1 MISKLQLLKFG
12 KFQKSDFDLSP
23 SVTIFQGKNESG
35 KTTIFDALRLG
46 IGSKFLTASQEPKKS
61 ILSRYGEKS
70 LEGYQLLGEIPELS
84 KDAAPQYVHCIS
96 LREGELEFAFNNE
109 KMIKPEFLRS
119 KLLNNGVNLEGI
131 SKSLGKIHSPK
142 SISGEYKT
150 FETLKKEIADLKDKR
165 IQLTSKIESLHS
177 RNKNNVEMEEKH
189 LKDRKRAGEIQEK
202 LSQLEK
208 EFFLDSKIQKKIQL
222 LDSLSKIQRLKSLE
236 ETLKKNFLYSKD
248 ESSVFE
254 NLQKEIDKVQ
264 SSLTSSETLLQDKQK
279 AIDLK
284 KKESDSLKNQISLLQ
299 KMKVKAEESIEKID
313 KTLREEGFTEEVRTD
328 LSNSNQ
334 KVIGGGIA
342 GFGFLGLMGVLVFL
356 LVANVSPFGLLIG
369 SLVSAG
375 AIGIGLYLFTQKKE
389 SLEMRYSS
397 AKEREAVSK
406 RLNEWNLTFPENPI
420 SPIERMDIL
429 RQFLAK
435 QILNF
440 ESKSEQME
448 TLEKEIR
455 VLIETLDSILSKSK
469 LEREKLSEL
478 QTKRNSW
485 LGERRVASIQD
496 YHKQIAEFQSQ
507 SKIFKESSQ
516 KLQSANGGKNPEELE
531 IQWKAEISLLE
542 EIPTQGLSETE
553 RLSKNAQKKELE
565 TELRSLEERL
575 NKLKTEIKVEDTRIQ
590 DSLPEKEKD
599 LISTLQLLA
608 EKEKEFSSLES
619 KRKSAKIAQEIV
631 EDISKDQS
639 FQFVSIASEIRKD
652 LNLLL
657 PKREVSFEALDK
669 KELIKMED
677 AAGTLRSIEHLS
689 GGTLATFYLIFKLF
703 LARKTVPKNGILLLD
718 EPFVHLDPVRI
729 QSALSY
735 LKSFQEETD
744 YQICFFTK
752 QEELSETIFK
762 TFPKA
767 KKISLE

>member
-61 ILSRYGEKS
+61 ILSRYGDKS
-70 LEGYQLLGEIPELS
+70 LEGYQLVGEIPELS
-84 KDAAPQYVHCIS
+84 KDAAPQYVHCVS

-131 SKSLGKIHSPK
+131 SSSLKKIYSPK
-142 SISGEYKT
+142 TGSKDSN
-150 FETLKKEIADLKDKR
+150 FVETLKKEISDLKSKR
-165 IQLTSKIESLHS
+165 IRLTSEIESLHS
-177 RNKNNVEMEEKH
+177 RNKNNVEMEGKH
-189 LKDRKRAGEIQEK
+189 LKDQERVNEIKEK

-248 ESSVFE
+248 ESSVYE

-284 KKESDSLKNQISLLQ
+284 KKESDSFKNQISLLQ

-342 GFGFLGLMGVLVFL
+342 GFGFLGLMGVLISL

-375 AIGIGLYLFTQKKE
+375 AIGVGLYLFTQKKE

-397 AKEREAVSK
+397 AKERDAVSK

-420 SPIERMDIL
+420 SPIDRMDIL

-435 QILNF
+435 QIQNF
-440 ESKSEQME
+440 ESKSEQIE
-448 TLEKEIR
+448 TLEKELK
-455 VLIETLDSILSKSK
+455 VLTETLETIQSKGK

-478 QTKRNSW
+478 QSKRNSW
-485 LGERRVASIQD
+485 LNERRITTIQE
-496 YHKQIAEFQSQ
+496 YHKQVAEFQSQ
-507 SKIFKESSQ
+507 SKILAETSQ
-516 KLQSANGGKNPEELE
+516 KLRSTNAGKNPEELE
-531 IQWKAEISLLE
+531 IQWKTEISTLD
-542 EIPTQGLSETE
+542 EIPTQGLQEAE
-553 RLSKNAQKKELE
+553 KLSKNSQKKELE
-565 TELRSLEERL
+565 TELQSLEKRL
-575 NKLKTEIKVEDTRIQ
+575 NELKTEIKVEDTRIQ

-608 EKEKEFSSLES
+608 EKEKEFLSLES
-619 KRKSAKIAQEIV
+619 RRKSAKIAQEIV

-677 AAGTLRSIEHLS
+677 AAGQLRSIDHLS

-718 EPFVHLDPVRI
+718 EPFVHLDPVRV

-735 LKSFQEETD
+735 LKSFQEETE

-752 QEELSETIFK
+752 QEELSETILKIFK
-762 TFPKA
+762 KA

>member
-12 KFQKSDFDLSP
+12 KFIQSDFDLSP
-23 SVTIFQGKNESG
+23 SVTIFQGENESG

-70 LEGYQLLGEIPELS
+70 LEGYRLIGEIPELS

-96 LREGELEFAFNNE
+96 LREGELEFAFHND
-109 KMIKPEFLRS
+109 KIIKPEFLRS

-189 LKDRKRAGEIQEK
+189 LKDQERVNEIQEK
-202 LSQLEK
+202 LTQLEK

-236 ETLKKNFLYSKD
+236 ETLKKNVLYSKD
-248 ESSVFE
+248 ESSVYE

-299 KMKVKAEESIEKID
+299 KMKSKAEELIEKLD
-313 KTLREEGFTEEVRTD
+313 KTLREEGFTEEVRTE

-334 KVIGGGIA
+334 KLIGGSIA
-342 GFGFLGLMGVLVFL
+342 GLGLMGILVSL

-389 SLEMRYSS
+389 SLEIRYSP
-397 AKEREAVSK
+397 AKEKDAVSK
-406 RLNEWNLTFPENPI
+406 RLSEWNLTFPENPI
-420 SPIERMDIL
+420 SPLDRIDFL

-455 VLIETLDSILSKSK
+455 GLVEALDSILSKSK

-531 IQWKAEISLLE
+531 IQWKAEISLLD
-542 EIPTQGLSETE
+542 EIPTQGFSESE

-639 FQFVSIASEIRKD
+639 FQFVSIASEIGKD
-652 LNLLL
+652 LHFLL
-657 PKREVSFEALDK
+657 PKRGVSFEALDK

-703 LARKTVPKNGILLLD
+703 LARKTVPQKGLLLLD
-718 EPFVHLDPVRI
+718 EPFVHLDPKRL

-735 LKSFQEETD
+735 LKRFQEETE

-752 QEELSETIFK
+752 QEELSETILN
-762 TFPKA
+762 TFENA
-767 KKISLE
+767 NRIRLT